1 MTRRAS
7 WLAAALL
14 AALMATYIAG
24 AAWSAFIQ
32 DTARD
37 VYYAYGIRHGLWFP
51 LEGPILGGPF
61 GGALHLGPAWYYVL
75 SIPLFV
81 SDGWLAIALF
91 AAALSSLKFPLA
103 YLLGR
108 RALDARWGIAWACCL
123 ALPGWHCFEQLIFFN
138 PNPAAACVLGAVLL
152 ALRLRESPSMPG
164 AFALGLLF
172 ALALHVHPTCAPVLA
187 LAIPALWHAER
198 RGPLASALML
208 GFAIPFLP
216 YVAHQLASG
225 VPDAASTAGYM
236 SRQVS
241 VANLVNMPEL
251 VSAAIIGG
259 PQAMLA
265 YLWPKASGVPMAAGA
280 LIAVAIAVPVL
291 AAIARRMPE
300 AARGP
305 FGALWLAIV
314 IFALWIALLR
324 PTTPMYFMYALAPFI
339 AGMAAL
345 GAWLVL
351 RRAPAAASLAACLFV
366 LALHGAV
373 TYRMASAVQSG
384 QGVLSSRILDVKEA
398 RARHVFND
406 TWFPAAGRASL
417 GAFLCGPR
425 TLHGHLAYIEDRS
438 VGMDALFACGSAD
451 SLRIAGSQAPGEHWV
466 GLSRAFW
473 RKLDASPE
481 CWSGSLGMSRVAK
494 VAWPAEGIPVANG
507 RRYFPRDPS
516 KGDLAPATVHIDA
529 PRTQALMVANPLVG
543 YEALEEVRVLADGA
557 AVAPLE
563 TNDLSRLF
571 VPPPGSGPVAWSIS
585 FAATAPQAADI
596 VFFERHKE
604 GRPADCG
611 SRKEP

>member
-37 VYYAYGIRHGLWFP
+37 VHYAYGIRHGLWFP
-51 LEGPILGGPF
+51 LEGPILGGPV

-75 SIPLFV
+75 SIPLFL

-123 ALPGWHCFEQLIFFN
+123 ALPGWHSFEQLIFFN

-152 ALRLRESPSMPG
+152 ALRLRESPSMPV

-187 LAIPALWHAER
+187 LAVPALWRAER
-198 RGPLASALML
+198 RGALATALVL

-216 YVAHQLASG
+216 YVAHQVASG

-236 SRQVS
+236 SRQVG
-241 VANLVNMPEL
+241 VANLVNMPQL
-251 VSAAIIGG
+251 VSAALIGG
-259 PQAMLA
+259 PQSVLA
-265 YLWPKASGVPMAAGA
+265 YLWPKASHVPMAAA
-280 LIAVAIAVPVL
+280 VLIALAVSVPLV
-291 AAIARRMPE
+291 AAIGRRMPQ
-300 AARGP
+300 AARAP
-305 FGALWLAIV
+305 FAALWLAIV
-314 IFALWIALLR
+314 VFALWIALLR
-324 PTTPMYFMYALAPFI
+324 PTTPMYFLYAMAPFV
-339 AGMAAL
+339 AGLVAL
-345 GAWLVL
+345 GVWLAS
-351 RRAPAAASLAACLFV
+351 RRAPGAVGVAACVFV
-366 LALHGAV
+366 LALHGAA
-373 TYRMASAVQSG
+373 TYRMASAVESG
-384 QGVLSSRILDVKEA
+384 QGTLSARILDVKDA
-398 RARHVFND
+398 GARHVFND

-417 GAFLCGPR
+417 GAFLCGAR

-438 VGMDALFACGSAD
+438 VGMDALFACGSAGT
-451 SLRIAGSQAPGEHWV
+451 LRIAGSQATGGHWV
-466 GLSRAFW
+466 GMSRAFW
-473 RKLDASPE
+473 RKLDALPE

-494 VAWPAEGIPVANG
+494 VAWPGEGIPVANG
-507 RRYFPRDPS
+507 RKYFPRDPS
-516 KGDLAPATVHIDA
+516 KAKLAPATVDIEA
-529 PRTQALMVANPLVG
+529 PRTQALMVTNPLVG

-563 TNDLSRLF
+563 ANDLSRLF
-571 VPPPGSGPVAWSIS
+571 VAPAGSAPVAWSIS

-596 VFFERHKE
+596 VFFERRRD